1 MEDVTYRNKFGHI
14 FLFPHLKINPLHYSK
29 AVLPKFT
36 LVMPVD
42 KFLLLFIEKKNQQ
55 IFMVCSLCARN
66 FIGRGVC
73 RGELTYNLMTLK
85 QGSLKMPLQNS
96 KLIHK
101 TKASTP
107 LSS

>member
-14 FLFPHLKINPLHYSK
+14 FLFPYLKINPLHYSK

-36 LVMPVD
+36 PVMPVD

-73 RGELTYNLMTLK
+73 RGELMYNLMTLK

>member
-42 KFLLLFIEKKNQQ
+42 KFLLLFIQKK
-55 IFMVCSLCARN
+55 ISKYLWCAHCVL
-66 FIGRGVC
+66 G
-73 RGELTYNLMTLK
+73 TL
-85 QGSLKMPLQNS
+85 
-96 KLIHK
+96 
-101 TKASTP
+101 
-107 LSS
+107 